1 MECIKALTK
10 TTLPTPNWSMT
21 QQQQS
26 DLWRIRGEI
35 VIQRFGDDD
44 NFKRM
49 ANPDNQVYFG
59 KHPTTAVM
67 GDYPTMRDIETAY
80 GKGFA
85 AEWLL
90 PHIANLALF
99 VGAKNLTV
107 PQEVELA
114 RILAVEA
121 QNLKVTEVLLFFY
134 RLKAGHYGRFY
145 GEVDPMVITCALRE
159 FMKDKNLIVEQEERK
174 SRPRQRD

>member
-1 MECIKALTK
+1 M
-10 TTLPTPNWSMT
+10 
-21 QQQQS
+21 
-26 DLWRIRGEI
+26 
-35 VIQRFGDDD
+35 V
-44 NFKRM
+44 
-49 ANPDNQVYFG
+49 NPDTQVYFG

-67 GDYPTMRDIETAY
+67 DDYPTLRDINTAY
-80 GKGFA
+80 GQGFA

-134 RLKAGHYGRFY
+134 RLKAGHYGKFF
-145 GEVDPMVITCALRE
+145 GSVDPMVITCALRDFYKE
-159 FMKDKNLIVEQEERK
+159 KNLIIDQESRK
-174 SRPRQRD
+174 S